1 VNRQLLLW
9 IVVISSL
16 SLIIS
21 SGHQFFLKSEAQ
33 NMTQNNVT
41 MTFKYKLGNNQPE
54 KITCDHCDSSG
65 NCYGCVKSPLNT
77 ISAPILHRCGGKSVS
92 CE

>member
-9 IVVISSL
+9 IIVVSSL
-16 SLIIS
+16 SLVIS
-21 SGHQFFLKSEAQ
+21 SQFSQKSEAQ
-33 NMTQNNVT
+33 NMTKGNLT
-41 MTFKYKLGNNQPE
+41 MTFQYKLGNSQPE
-54 KITCDHCDSSG
+54 KISCDHCDSSG
-65 NCYGCVKSPLNT
+65 NCYGCVKSPLNP